1 MDLLLYGKIKLTK
14 EKRNAPSDQ
23 LQPSFLHANR
33 SSNVRTPQ
41 NRNLQKSVD
50 FATNQN
56 STLTPQQG
64 ESIPME
70 QSNLQQQVVNL

>member
-41 NRNLQKSVD
+41 NRNFQKSVD
-50 FATNQN
+50 FATL
-56 STLTPQQG
+56 TLQQG
-64 ESIPME
+64 ESIPTE

>member
-23 LQPSFLHANR
+23 LQPSFLHAN
-33 SSNVRTPQ
+33 SSSSVRAPH

-56 STLTPQQG
+56 SRLTPQQG
-64 ESIPME
+64 ERIPTE
-70 QSNLQQQVVNL
+70 QSNLQQQLVNL